1 MSGHSKWNNIKN
13 KKGAQDAKR
22 GKIFAQLSKQ
32 IRIAVR
38 TGGGGDANAN
48 PSLRLA
54 VDKARASNMPN
65 ENIQRAIDRGLGIGK
80 GGKIEEILYEGYG
93 PAGVG
98 FLVIAQTDNKMR
110 TGAEVR
116 SAFDKNGGSL
126 GGPGSAMY
134 LFERSGDEYV
144 VTIPLPFSSEND
156 KKAVEK
162 IEEALLEIDDVEAIY
177 HNGV

>member
-13 KKGAQDAKR
+13 KKGAADAKR
-22 GKIFAQLSKQ
+22 GKIFAQLSKH
-32 IRIAVR
+32 IRIAVK
-38 TGGGGDANAN
+38 TGGGGDVNSN

-54 VDKARASNMPN
+54 VEKARSANMPN

-80 GGKIEEILYEGYG
+80 GGQIEEILYEGYG

-110 TGAEVR
+110 TGSEIR

-134 LFERSGDEYV
+134 LFQRNGDEYSV
-144 VTIPLPFSSEND
+144 QIPLPLGSEQD
-156 KKAVEK
+156 KTAVERL
-162 IEEALLEIDDVEAIY
+162 EEALQEIDDVEEIF
-177 HNGV
+177 HNGK